1 MDVVSIEAM
10 AEAPI
15 SVAAEPAR
23 LGLVARLRGDRLIRN
38 NAIYLTGSVGVGV
51 VGYMFHFATGRLLGP
66 ATYAVV
72 AAMVSA
78 LSLLTLPSIVLQT
91 TAVRYT
97 SLLTARSDPGAIRRL
112 LLQLSV
118 ATLLGV
124 IVLAGVLIALAPA
137 VAGYLRIADTRLV
150 YLLALASAL
159 GLLLAVTRGAL
170 QGLSRFVLLSLNTLL
185 DMATRVLVAVGLILA
200 GLGAI
205 GAGIALAT
213 GPVIAYAQSLF
224 LLRRFARSSA
234 RTSPPL
240 TDVGRYTVSAIVAA
254 AGITYLLN
262 IDVIL
267 AKHYLPSHDT
277 GLYAAGAVL
286 GRVIFFLGTTVA
298 AVMFPEVTLLHARG
312 EAHFHVVE
320 KSLLLL
326 GILSAGF
333 VLTYALLPGI
343 VIGPFGETFARV
355 TPYLVLFAIAL
366 SFFAISVLFV
376 NYFLSINN
384 RRFIVPLLAA
394 SALETVLIMAFH
406 AGPRQV
412 VSMVLLSMAA
422 LLGMLSLLY
431 LADRF
436 GIMRRATA

>member
-1 MDVVSIEAM
+1 M
-10 AEAPI
+10 ADAPTPI
-15 SVAAEPAR
+15 AAKPARAGFAAR
-23 LGLVARLRGDRLIRN
+23 LGADRLLRN

-51 VGYMFHFATGRLLGP
+51 VGYVFHFATGRLMGP

-91 TAVRYT
+91 TAARYT

-118 ATLLGV
+118 ACLLGV
-124 IVLAGVLIALAPA
+124 IVLGAVLIILAPA
-137 VAGYLRIADTRLV
+137 VAGYLHIADTRLV

-159 GLLLAVTRGAL
+159 GLLLAISRGAL
-170 QGLSRFVLLSLNTLL
+170 QGLCQFVLLSLNTLL
-185 DMATRVLVAVGLILA
+185 DMATRVVLAVGLILG

-213 GPVIAYAQSLF
+213 GPLIAYAHSLF
-224 LLRRFARSSA
+224 LLRRFARSSTT
-234 RTSPPL
+234 TSPPL
-240 TDVGRYTVSAIVAA
+240 TDVGRYTLSAVVAA

-267 AKHYLPSHDT
+267 AKHYLPGHDS

-286 GRVIFFLGTTVA
+286 GRVIFFLGMTVA

-312 EAHFHVVE
+312 ETHFHVVE

-326 GILSAGF
+326 GILSAGL
-333 VLTYALLPGI
+333 VLTYALLPGV
-343 VIGPFGETFARV
+343 VIGPFGQTFARLSS
-355 TPYLVLFAIAL
+355 YLVLFAIAL

-376 NYFLSINN
+376 NYFLSINS
-384 RRFIVPLLAA
+384 RRFILPLLATV
-394 SALETVLIMAFH
+394 ALETALIVAFH
-406 AGPRQV
+406 DGPRQV
-412 VSMVLLSMAA
+412 VGMVLVSMAA
-422 LLGMLSLLY
+422 LVGMLSLLY

-436 GIMRRATA
+436 GFLRAAPA